1 MPPEETGA
9 DGAPDPDDAPSGPP
23 PNPLDRPWVHP
34 SELRSFVAT
43 PTSTARDPRPKEW
56 AIGLSAALAG
66 VVATLLVLVAFGAI
80 GGRHRSPLPPPVV
93 TSPGDVV
100 DYAVAERVG
109 TAVAPSVVTV
119 RVGAGDASRP
129 VGSGVVLTSDRVV
142 TALHNLGG
150 ATTDLGV
157 VTNGGQQ
164 LPAKIV
170 GTDPQTDLA
179 LLSVSGSGLRL
190 AKLGPA
196 NSPRVGQTVVAVS
209 AGAHYRVSIDVI
221 SDRDVMVDAGTGIDV
236 AGLLQTGI
244 TVTPDMSGGA
254 LVDAGGNLVAILT
267 RSASGKP
274 DGLAVPVS
282 TVRDVQDQLDGSG
295 KVAHG
300 WLGVMCTE
308 DPAARP
314 AGGATVQGVTPGSP
328 AALAGLRAG
337 DVVVRA
343 EGRAVSGRAD
353 LVAAV
358 RSLRPEDSID
368 LVYVRDGRDHNA
380 TATLKASDPQLLLTW
395 PTMG

>member
-1 MPPEETGA
+1 VLSVA
-9 DGAPDPDDAPSGPP
+9 DGD
-23 PNPLDRPWVHP
+23 LQ
-34 SELRSFVAT
+34 
-43 PTSTARDPRPKEW
+43 
-56 AIGLSAALAG
+56 LAQ
-66 VVATLLVLVAFGAI
+66 
-80 GGRHRSPLPPPVV
+80 
-93 TSPGDVV
+93 
-100 DYAVAERVG
+100 
-109 TAVAPSVVTV
+109 
-119 RVGAGDASRP
+119 
-129 VGSGVVLTSDRVV
+129 
-142 TALHNLGG
+142 LGG
-150 ATTDLGV
+150 S
-157 VTNGGQQ
+157 N
-164 LPAKIV
+164 P
-170 GTDPQTDLA
+170 
-179 LLSVSGSGLRL
+179 
-190 AKLGPA
+190 
-196 NSPRVGQTVVAVS
+196 PRIGQTVVAVG